1 MPRQIAEGA
10 NIGKIGL
17 IQQFTHRNA
26 LIKAV
31 FEVNAAVR
39 IQKLWCL
46 RNDRTVML
54 QPIFFITQGAT
65 RLKAQIALR
74 RCASFTAIYGGFET
88 IKSKRSPAVKAE
100 SQSLCRKRSVGA
112 CASALV

>member
-74 RCASFTAIYGGFET
+74 QMRVIHRN
-88 IKSKRSPAVKAE
+88 IRWI
-100 SQSLCRKRSVGA
+100 
-112 CASALV
+112 